1 MNHRDTDRYY
11 STPSMPSV
19 FDSLFAIGLGAVLA
33 IVAMSLSTPQKR
45 RQLRGKVKELM
56 DDGRETIDH
65 LHDEVEDVKTE
76 GRKRIAKELRRASD
90 EVEPK
95 KA

>member
-1 MNHRDTDRYY
+1 
-11 STPSMPSV
+11 
-19 FDSLFAIGLGAVLA
+19 
-33 IVAMSLSTPQKR
+33 
-45 RQLRGKVKELM
+45 M